1 MTSVLN
7 VDTIADKAGT
17 GPVALTKQHAAKA
30 WVQFGGSSATVAGSF
45 NISSI
50 DDDGVGDFGVN
61 LSSSMDSTNYCISLS
76 NDDENAGT
84 ALRISDVTRDSITAG
99 SFDMKTAEMVNSSS
113 NRANI
118 DLNNVFAVVHGD
130 LA

>member
-30 WVQFGGSSATVAGSF
+30 WAR
-45 NISSI
+45 
-50 DDDGVGDFGVN
+50 
-61 LSSSMDSTNYCISLS
+61 LSSTGITESLNASGFTDNGAGDYTITFTSAFTS
-76 NDDENAGT
+76 NTFAGT
-84 ALRISDVTRDSITAG
+84 TSPVGTA
-99 SFDMKTAEMVNSSS
+99 ARAAQYSSS
-113 NRANI
+113 LTTGI
-118 DLNNVFAVVHGD
+118 DIDNFVSTSGSRTDGGTAFDIHGD